1 MVYNVFVC
9 RKQTLGKKTL
19 PICSLQAFKKK
30 SFILVIS
37 SPSLLS
43 CHYIEGEVV
52 SVSLKAPVI
61 PYWGCCTSVLCSIIL
76 KGNSLGG
83 EKNLSQWESY
93 FDGFH
98 LVLFNHSTLVILS
111 FIILQIC

>member
-1 MVYNVFVC
+1 MVYNVFVY

-19 PICSLQAFKKK
+19 PICSLQAFLKK

-76 KGNSLGG
+76 REFFRRGKKS
-83 EKNLSQWESY
+83 
-93 FDGFH
+93 
-98 LVLFNHSTLVILS
+98 
-111 FIILQIC
+111 